1 MQIKTAFAQLALSNP
16 KVLEN
21 ILKEADRQS
30 VEALR
35 AIPRQLIEGGR
46 YQVKFVNG
54 IWTIFD
60 RWAFRN
66 CEPGLPSEK
75 AARALLGVS

>member
-1 MQIKTAFAQLALSNP
+1 MQIKNAFAQLALRDP
-16 KVLEN
+16 KVLNN
-21 ILKEADRQS
+21 ILKEAERQS

-35 AIPRQLIEGGR
+35 PIARPEPR
-46 YQVKFVNG
+46 YTAKWVNG

-60 RWAFRN
+60 RWTFRN

-75 AARALLGVS
+75 AARALLGG